1 MRVVMFYHSLISDW
15 NHGNAHFLRG
25 IVKDMLCRGM
35 DVQVYEPHN
44 AWSMQHLLAEEG
56 NDPVADFY
64 LAYPELNSIRYDPDI
79 LDLERVLEGA
89 HLVLVHEWNS
99 PSLIGRIGQHRSL
112 HPHLRVL
119 FHDTHHRMVTDPST
133 IPIQHL
139 QHYDGIL
146 AYGESLREQYRKM
159 SLTPEVWVWHE
170 AADIRMFYPR
180 PAGESLRDLVWV
192 GNWGDEERSTELQ
205 DFLFNPAQRLGFT
218 TSVYGVGYPPDI
230 QQQLSHQKVQFQGWL
245 PNFRVPGVF
254 ANHKATVH
262 IPRRPYTRLL
272 PGIPTI
278 RPFEALACGI
288 PLVCAPWEDTEHLF
302 TPGKDFLV
310 AQTPDQMQTHI
321 WDLLQDETIRV
332 EFRQHG
338 LDTIRSR
345 HTCTHRV
352 DELLD
357 LYHQIAPTTAN
368 HQGMMVE

>member
-1 MRVVMFYHSLISDW
+1 MHVVMFYHSLISDW

-25 IVKDMLCRGM
+25 IVSDMLCRGM

-44 AWSMQHLLAEEG
+44 AWSMQHLLAEAG

-64 LAYPELNSIRYDPDI
+64 LAYPGLSSTRYDPDTLDVERI
-79 LDLERVLEGA
+79 LDDT

-99 PSLIGRIGQHRSL
+99 PSLIQRIGRYRSL
-112 HPHLRVL
+112 HPHIRVL
-119 FHDTHHRMVTDPST
+119 FHDTHHRIVTDPSA
-133 IPIQHL
+133 IPVEHL
-139 QHYDGIL
+139 QQYDGIL
-146 AYGESLREQYRKM
+146 AYGESLREQYRQM

-170 AADIRMFYPR
+170 AADIRIFYPR
-180 PAGESLRDLVWV
+180 PQGEDLQDLVWI

-205 DFLFNPAQRLGFT
+205 DYLFTPAQHWGLATG
-218 TSVYGVGYPPDI
+218 VYGVGYPPDV
-230 QQQLSHQKVQFQGWL
+230 QQRLRSQGIRFHGWL

-254 ANHKATVH
+254 ADYKVTVH

-302 TPGKDFLV
+302 TPGKDFLI
-310 AQTPDQMQTHI
+310 AHTPRQMQTHLR
-321 WDLLQDETIRV
+321 DLLQDDAMRE

-338 LDTIRSR
+338 LNTIRNR
-345 HTCTHRV
+345 HTCAHRV

-357 LYHQIAPTTAN
+357 VYHQIAPTPAN
-368 HQGMMVE
+368 RGRILVK